1 MAEPCNAR
9 YVERVTV
16 PVAVTVPAS
25 NFINVR
31 TIDTA
36 PLEETEPLSAF
47 NIVLIGDALAVT
59 VPATDLP
66 AIRMSEPV
74 GVIVPNTERPNC
86 LRIAPPVA
94 TTPLN
99 NLEVDFSIVA
109 VGDTAPARDFHV
121 LRIGTPPVIAV
132 PATDFPAIRTA
143 IPLLEIEPDNKRTK
157 AFAAASAADDVT
169 EPDS

>member
-31 TIDTA
+31 TADTA
-36 PLEETEPLSAF
+36 PPEETELLSAF
-47 NIVLIGDALAVT
+47 NIVLIGDALVVT

-66 AIRMSEPV
+66 AIRTSEPL
-74 GVIVPNTERPNC
+74 GVIAPNTERPNC

-109 VGDTAPARDFHV
+109 VGDTAPARDFPV
-121 LRIGTPPVIAV
+121 PRVGTPLVIAV
-132 PATDFPAIRTA
+132 PATDFLVIRTA
-143 IPLLEIEPDNKRTK
+143 IPLLETEPDNKRTK
-157 AFAAASAADDVT
+157 VFTVDSAADDVT